1 MRVCIYAASS
11 ETLDDIYYDEAY
23 ELGKKLGENG
33 FELVFG
39 AGATG
44 LMYSCYKGCK
54 EMGVYTIGISP
65 KFFDEPGVLVQDS
78 DEMIFTETMAER
90 KKLLIDYS
98 DATIVLPGGIGTY
111 EEFFEL
117 LVMKSLNQTNRPI
130 IIYNINGYYD
140 KLKELLIH
148 TANNNFMKN
157 EFLDLTVFIDNPD
170 EAIEYLNTYSY

>member
-170 EAIEYLNTYSY
+170 EVIEYLNTYSY